1 MLAAGLFAVILAWP
15 APEAQAVKLAGEL
28 GAGTLIIHHPDGAA
42 PQRPGA
48 LKILAEIPAEAAAV
62 EAARRNGYDGAAVAA
77 VGARAQFTAFLQ
89 AQAGFVRVVYLKPE
103 QLDWDVRPAQAV
115 LRHGQWPGLKPAGGG
130 EEAGATERPWL
141 VGNLHLYAYLRAL
154 YPARTPVLHFVP
166 EEQAARNEG
175 VEVALAEAFAG
186 GGEVVVE
193 LPEIYRT
200 GLQKG
205 DARAS
210 RSWKSLCELSGFLSS
225 QARLP
230 RAGGAARTAIV
241 AGPLDE
247 ETEEFLNLAY
257 RNNLSPEVL
266 PAGRVRTEA
275 AGLRIVAA
283 VNRALSAQ
291 DARQLELFARSG
303 GAVLTSPPMGEA
315 LKPWWGA
322 GKKLRS
328 EGPRDVYQVGKGIVY
343 AYREGFV
350 DPSQFAS
357 DLREA
362 SGVDNPAGYGL
373 NGLDFRLWNA
383 ATVLGVLHRAAGG
396 RTLILVS
403 YGRRVDHD
411 FLVGVRGRV
420 TSGTFTG
427 PGKPPALLHLMPWD
441 WRVEWNQD
449 GLSRVGIFTLK
460 ELGQ

>member
-1 MLAAGLFAVILAWP
+1 MFAAGLFAVILAWP
-15 APEAQAVKLAGEL
+15 APEAQAVKLASEL
-28 GAGTLIIHHPDGAA
+28 GAGTLLVHHPDGAA
-42 PQRPGA
+42 PARPGT

-62 EAARRNGYDGAAVAA
+62 EAARQNGYDGAAVAA
-77 VGARAQFTAFLQ
+77 SGTEAQFKAFLQ
-89 AQAGFVRVVYLKPE
+89 AQAGFVRVVFLKPE
-103 QLDWDVRPAQAV
+103 QLGWDVRPAQAV
-115 LRHGQWPGLKPAGGG
+115 LRHGQWPGLKSAGGAA
-130 EEAGATERPWL
+130 EAGATERPWL

-166 EEQAARNEG
+166 EEQSARNEG

-186 GGEVVVE
+186 GGEVVLE

-210 RSWKSLCELSGFLSS
+210 QAWKSLCELSGFLSG
-225 QARLP
+225 QASLR
-230 RAGGAARTAIV
+230 RAGGGARTAIV

-257 RNNLSPEVL
+257 RNNLSSEVL
-266 PAGRVRTEA
+266 PAGRVRAEA
-275 AGLRIVAA
+275 TGLRIVAV
-283 VNRALSAQ
+283 VNRLLSAQ

-303 GAVLTSPPMGEA
+303 GSVLTSPPMGEA

-322 GKKLRS
+322 GKKLRN

-383 ATVLGVLHRAAGG
+383 GTTLGVLHRADGG

-411 FLVGVRGRV
+411 FLVGLRGRV

-427 PGKPPALLHLMPWD
+427 PGKPPAPLHLMPWD
-441 WRVEWNQD
+441 WRVEWNQE